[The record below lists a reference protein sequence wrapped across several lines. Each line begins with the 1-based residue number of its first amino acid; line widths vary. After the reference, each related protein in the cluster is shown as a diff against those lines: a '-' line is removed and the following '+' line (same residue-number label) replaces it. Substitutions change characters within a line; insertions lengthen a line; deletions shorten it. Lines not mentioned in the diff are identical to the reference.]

1 MQLYCVGTPKVV
13 VAEGRL
19 VSKNPKDTVNGLP
32 LGTEFVKV
40 LVEKAL
46 RPNQELCLHVKNAT
60 TIGQAVLKFI
70 LWPKINV
77 CILGLDNYKLMLIYI
92 LFVT

>member
-40 LVEKAL
+40 LVERAL

-60 TIGQAVLKFI
+60 TIGQAVRKFI